1 MRPSVDRR
9 SDGEVIH
16 IKGSRVTGQGG
27 RHNCS
32 KLNGSPDGA
41 GTEYNE
47 GSPTE
52 IAGNILGREREDEGE
67 T

>member
-1 MRPSVDRR
+1 MDGW

-16 IKGSRVTGQGG
+16 IEGSRVTGQGG
-27 RHNCS
+27 RHNRS
-32 KLNGSPDGA
+32 KSNGSPDGA
-41 GTEYNE
+41 RTEYNE
-47 GSPTE
+47 ESPME

>member
-1 MRPSVDRR
+1 MRPSVDGW

-16 IKGSRVTGQGG
+16 IKGSRETGQGG
-27 RHNCS
+27 KHNCS
-32 KLNGSPDGA
+32 KSNGSPGGA
-41 GTEYNE
+41 RTEYNE

>member
-1 MRPSVDRR
+1 M
-9 SDGEVIH
+9 IH
-16 IKGSRVTGQGG
+16 NEGGHVTGRGG
-27 RHNCS
+27 EHKRS

-41 GTEYNE
+41 RTEYNE

-52 IAGNILGREREDEGE
+52 IVGNILGREREDEGK